1 MTNEKELRR
10 LLAEKSAEVK
20 KLQQAIDTAKYQK
33 TLTVLADEITGSE
46 KVLELIKTMHMN
58 AEDTRILGSF
68 IAENINQIYRATSDA
83 IAKKQA
89 ARAKKSEA
97 RKARGRRT
105 TVTKSTKGVKAT
117 QAQGTM
123 RSTAQQDTV
132 AALGQN
138 AIANVAQ
145 DETESLAQ
153 GATATEVPREA
164 AATLTP
170 QPGNASQ
177 RIY

>member
-33 TLTVLADEITGSE
+33 SIKALSDEITGSD
-46 KVLELIKTMHMN
+46 KVLELIKAMHMN
-58 AEDTRILGSF
+58 TEDCRILGCF
-68 IAENINQIYRATSDA
+68 IADNIEKIYQATADA
-83 IAKKQA
+83 IVNKQA

-105 TVTKSTKGVKAT
+105 TVTKSAKGVKAT
-117 QAQGTM
+117 QAQGAM

-132 AALGQN
+132 AALVQN

-145 DETESLAQ
+145 DEAESLAQ